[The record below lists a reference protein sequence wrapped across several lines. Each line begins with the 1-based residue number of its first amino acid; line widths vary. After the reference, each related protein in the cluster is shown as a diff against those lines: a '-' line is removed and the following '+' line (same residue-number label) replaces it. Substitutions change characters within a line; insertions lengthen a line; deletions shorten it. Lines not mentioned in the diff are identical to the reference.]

1 MHAQKIDNVRFEVAD
16 PNINIYYDIV
26 NAKPN
31 QDFYITAFCSTD
43 GGINYGKPLN
53 SVNGDIGFS
62 VKAGKGKKIVWDV
75 LNDMEQLKS
84 DRVMFKIKAMVKE
97 SGGNITE
104 QTITDK
110 TVPIKALTKEEEK
123 FLKLDDMNR
132 FKDIALQK
140 TEALSNY
147 IITITDKSLE
157 NDTKMM
163 AVDQAVRLFQSEDNT
178 VEVSSLGSTNITAI
192 PIRQYLNKIRV
203 LKYSK
208 IVITWFDINYV
219 SEFKQGADGK
229 YYAVIT
235 IFQKFEG
242 YRDGKLAYSDIS
254 QKQMQVILD
263 SMDKKIGDQVI
274 KQWDVLLGNISVV
287 ETR

>member
-1 MHAQKIDNVRFEVAD
+1 MKSLFLLLIIIPCLLPAQKIDNVRFEIND

-31 QDFYITAFCSTD
+31 QDFYVTAFCSMD

-62 VKAGKGKKIVWDV
+62 IKGGKGKKIVWDV

-97 SGGNITE
+97 SGGNVTE
-104 QTITDK
+104 Q
-110 TVPIKALTKEEEK
+110 
-123 FLKLDDMNR
+123 
-132 FKDIALQK
+132 
-140 TEALSNY
+140 
-147 IITITDKSLE
+147 TITDKSLE

-178 VEVSSLGSTNITAI
+178 VEVSSLGSTNVTAI
-192 PIRQYLNKIRV
+192 PVRQYLNKIRV

-208 IVITWFDINYV
+208 IIITWFDINYV

-254 QKQMQVILD
+254 QK
-263 SMDKKIGDQVI
+263 
-274 KQWDVLLGNISVV
+274 
-287 ETR
+287 